1 MSEPENIP
9 NKTPRKGKS
18 VIEIKNL
25 MGCLNSGEDKAEEII
40 CKLENRFKKIIKKAG
55 QTGKVIKFLKQ

>member
-9 NKTPRKGKS
+9 NKNSQKGKS

-40 CKLENRFKKIIKKAG
+40 LNWKIDLRKSSRR
-55 QTGKVIKFLKQ
+55 QDRQVR